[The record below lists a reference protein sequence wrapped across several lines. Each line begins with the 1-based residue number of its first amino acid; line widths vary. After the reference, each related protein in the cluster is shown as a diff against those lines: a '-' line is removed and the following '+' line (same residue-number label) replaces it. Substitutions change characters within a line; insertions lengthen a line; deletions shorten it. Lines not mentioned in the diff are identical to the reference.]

1 MQADVLI
8 RGAQIFD
15 GTGSPGRAGDVAIR
29 GGLIARV
36 GDCHGV
42 SADSAIDAT
51 GQVVAPG
58 FIDIHT
64 HSDLSLLLDGRGQSK
79 VSQGVTTEVTGNCG
93 FSPFPINP
101 RQMQL
106 HQDLLAGIGD
116 DAMELNWTDV
126 EGYRQEA
133 ERRGI
138 AVNIAPL
145 VGHGALRI
153 AAMGVDSQAASA
165 TQMATMQAL
174 LDTMLDQGAFGLT
187 TGLTYVPSRYAPT
200 EELVS
205 LCETLAKRQRIYA
218 SHARDKDLHGTDH
231 RYGPLNEALHL
242 GRTTGA
248 RVQYSHAA
256 INTPSEWG
264 NAGLW
269 TARFDAAVR
278 DGVDAAFDVYPYD
291 ASSSAL
297 TQYLPAW
304 VQEGGVA
311 AMRERLSDQAVL
323 DRAQADLALGWSAHR
338 IPWLWD
344 KVVLARTDGVMG
356 AKEGLSIAAA
366 AALANKTPARY
377 TLELCREGGNRIM
390 VVLFYRTE
398 EDMRT
403 FLTCAHSVMGS
414 DGSAICFDQGSR
426 QPHPRNFG
434 ATARVLGRFVRE
446 LQDLDLATA
455 IAKMSGRVAQRL
467 RMKDRGTLAPG
478 LAADVVVFDP
488 REIRD
493 RATYLAPCQQASG
506 ISHVFV
512 NGVAVMTEGRQTP
525 SRPGRVLRAS
535 S

>member
-8 RGAQIFD
+8 RGAQMFD
-15 GTGSPGRAGDVAIR
+15 GTGAPGRAADVAIQ
-29 GGLIARV
+29 GGRIAQL

-42 SADSAIDAT
+42 QAERIIDAT

-64 HSDLSLLLDGRGQSK
+64 HSDVSLLQDGRGQSK
-79 VSQGVTTEVTGNCG
+79 ITQGVTTEVTGNCG

-101 RQMQL
+101 QQMQL
-106 HQDLLAGIGD
+106 HLDLLAGIGD
-116 DAMELNWTDV
+116 DALELTWTDV

-138 AVNIAPL
+138 ALNIAPL

-153 AAMGVDSQAASA
+153 AAMGVESRSA
-165 TQMATMQAL
+165 TASEMANMQAL
-174 LDTMLDQGAFGLT
+174 LDKMLDQGAFGLT

-205 LCETLAKRQRIYA
+205 LCETLAKRQRLYA
-218 SHARDKDLHGTDH
+218 SHARDKDLQGNDH
-231 RYGPLNEALHL
+231 RYGPLQEALNL
-242 GRTTGA
+242 GRATGA

-264 NAGLW
+264 SAGLW
-269 TARFDAAVR
+269 TARFDDAIR

-311 AMRERLSDQAVL
+311 AMRERLSDTAVMA
-323 DRAQADLALGWSAHR
+323 RAEADLAQGWSANR

-344 KVVLARTDGVMG
+344 RVVLARTDGVLG
-356 AKEGLSIAAA
+356 AKEGHSIEAAA
-366 AALANKTPARY
+366 AAAHMTPARF
-377 TLELCREGGNRIM
+377 TLEMCREGGNRVM

-403 FLTCAHSVMGS
+403 FLSCAHSVMGS

-446 LQDLDLATA
+446 LQDMDLATA
-455 IAKMSGRVAQRL
+455 IAKMSGRVAERL
-467 RMKDRGTLAPG
+467 RMADRGRLATG

-488 REIRD
+488 NEIRD
-493 RATYLAPCQQASG
+493 RATYLAPCQQATG
-506 ISHVFV
+506 MTHVFV
-512 NGVAVMTEGRQTP
+512 NGVAVVTDGRQNS
-525 SRPGRVLRAS
+525 SRPGRVLRAA
-535 S
+535 

>member
-1 MQADVLI
+1 MHADVLI
-8 RGAQIFD
+8 RGAQMVD
-15 GTGSPGRAGDVAIR
+15 GTGAPPRPADVAIR
-29 GGLIARV
+29 DGQIAHV
-36 GDCHGV
+36 GDG
-42 SADSAIDAT
+42 SAVNADQVIDAR

-64 HSDLSLLLDGRGQSK
+64 HSDISLLLDGRGQSK
-79 VSQGVTTEVTGNCG
+79 VTQGVTTEVTGNCG

-101 RQMQL
+101 QHMQL

-116 DAMELNWTDV
+116 DALPLTWTDV

-153 AAMGVDSQAASA
+153 AAMGVDSAAASA
-165 TQMATMQAL
+165 EQLATMQTL
-174 LDTMLDQGAFGLT
+174 LGTMLDQGAFGLT

-205 LCETLAKRQRIYA
+205 LCETLAQRQRLYA
-218 SHARDKDLHGTDH
+218 SHARDKDLLGDDH

-256 INTPSEWG
+256 INSPSEWG
-264 NAGLW
+264 SAGQW
-269 TARFDAAVR
+269 TERFDQAVQQ
-278 DGVDAAFDVYPYD
+278 GLDAAFDVYPYD

-311 AMRERLSDQAVL
+311 AMRERLL
-323 DRAQADLALGWSAHR
+323 DEEVMARAQADLALGWSAHR

-344 KVVLARTDGVMG
+344 RVVLARTDGLLG
-356 AKEGLSIAAA
+356 TREGQSIEAAA
-366 AALANKTPARY
+366 AVAGMTPERL
-377 TLELCREGGNRIM
+377 TLELCRDGGNRIM

-403 FLTCAHSVMGS
+403 FLTCRHSVMGS

-455 IAKMSGRVAQRL
+455 IAKMSGRVAERL
-467 RMKDRGTLAPG
+467 RLHDRGTLATG
-478 LAADVVVFDP
+478 KAADIVVFDP
-488 REIRD
+488 NEVRD

-506 ISHVFV
+506 VSHVFV
-512 NGVAVMTEGRQTP
+512 NGVAVLTNGRETN
-525 SRPGRVLRAS
+525 SRPGRVLRAA
-535 S
+535 

>member
-8 RGAQIFD
+8 RGAQMVD
-15 GTGSPGRAGDVAIR
+15 GTGAPPRLADVAIR
-29 GGLIARV
+29 GGLIAHI
-36 GDCHGV
+36 GDGSTV
-42 SADSAIDAT
+42 DADLVIDAQ

-64 HSDLSLLLDGRGQSK
+64 HSDISLLLDGRGQSK

-101 RQMQL
+101 QHMQL
-106 HQDLLAGIGD
+106 HLDLLAGIGD
-116 DAMELNWTDV
+116 DALVLNWTDV

-153 AAMGVDSQAASA
+153 AAMGVDSAAASA
-165 TQMATMQAL
+165 EQMATMQSL
-174 LDTMLDQGAFGLT
+174 LGTMLDQGAFGLT

-205 LCETLAKRQRIYA
+205 LCETLARRQRLYA
-218 SHARDKDLHGTDH
+218 SHARDKDLVGNDH

-264 NAGLW
+264 SARLW
-269 TARFDAAVR
+269 TERFEQAVQQ
-278 DGVDAAFDVYPYD
+278 GLDAAFDVYPYD

-311 AMRERLSDQAVL
+311 AMRERLSDEAVMA
-323 DRAQADLALGWSAHR
+323 RAQADLALGWSAHR

-344 KVVLARTDGVMG
+344 RVVLARTDGLLG
-356 AKEGLSIAAA
+356 AREGQSIEAAA
-366 AALANKTPARY
+366 AAAGKSPERL
-377 TLELCREGGNRIM
+377 TLELCREGGNRVM

-403 FLTCAHSVMGS
+403 FLACRHSVMGS
-414 DGSAICFDQGSR
+414 DGSAICFDQGTR

-446 LQDLDLATA
+446 LKDLDLATA
-455 IAKMSGRVAQRL
+455 IAKMSGRVAERL
-467 RMKDRGTLAPG
+467 RMHDRGTLAAG
-478 LAADVVVFDP
+478 KAADIVVFDP
-488 REIRD
+488 NEVRD

-506 ISHVFV
+506 VSHVFV
-512 NGVAVMTEGRQTP
+512 NGVAVLAQGRQTA
-525 SRPGRVLRAS
+525 SKPGRVLRAA
-535 S
+535 